1 MGIHYRHQEVITL
14 KGIILDSKLFYSEK
28 HYYPILYHSELIKH
42 HEYYLMLQRVGYV
55 YAVINYVEIE
65 HRTLD
70 GQTEGM
76 SAIDEP
82 TIFNPKQT
90 GGKNQI
96 ESLY

>member
-1 MGIHYRHQEVITL
+1 
-14 KGIILDSKLFYSEK
+14 
-28 HYYPILYHSELIKH
+28 
-42 HEYYLMLQRVGYV
+42 MLQRVGYV